1 MRPLP
6 TLSSPRLSHRLPSPY
21 SVLVA
26 LLTMTLLAPILATLT
41 PAPASAEGMELVH
54 RRMDREMFAASLTWP
69 EEQRRFIQDGP
80 GLLLSEDTLRRFMAL
95 SADERAVWIEDF
107 LSRDPDPSTPENEL
121 VEGIENRRRA
131 IFEDF
136 TSFQDVR
143 AQMYFLHGPPLER
156 RIVDCR
162 ETFQP
167 MELWLYPEA
176 GAEPNLK
183 GVDDGVRVLVLYRP
197 SVETPFQLWLP
208 LEGKKPLYIEE
219 MAYYLEQ
226 WEEMKQYISVGA
238 RRIDRFFCEDARE
251 IDRVVGIDGLYRYRK
266 NRPENDDFLPYL
278 RSPDD
283 LAAWARTAAA
293 ETPPSVDPL
302 DGVEMQIFYP
312 ERLGQRML
320 TRFELRFEDGDELE
334 TFDDGELQEKRV
346 VLDGFLERN
355 GVKFEE
361 FRMRYQ
367 LDAKRRDLTGPVA
380 LVADRKLRPTEQFL
394 LRLKVIDEVSGKETR
409 ISRAFVV
416 PTQEVAQPRTLDTEQ
431 IIEALGEELVQQRVA
446 GYDSLLLVPPVQDVV
461 FGLWRAEALVTG
473 EAISEVRF
481 LVDGNVQFKRRSP
494 PWTAELR
501 LETFPTEQ
509 TVRVEGY
516 DEGGELLG
524 ADEVVINQPRG
535 ELRVTIQ
542 EPARGRFV
550 QGEVEAEAQIVV
562 PEEKRV
568 VKVEF
573 LVNDVLQ
580 FTREKP
586 PWSGTI
592 TVPETSGADL
602 AYLTVTAELN
612 DGLKA
617 EDVRFLNAPDFV
629 EEVDVDLVELYT
641 TVVDRGGRLVREL
654 TADSFS
660 VTEDS
665 RPQQI
670 VKFEL
675 VEDLPLSLGIAIDT
689 SGSMYAS
696 LGVAQRT
703 AVEFLESMI
712 TPRDRAF
719 AVAFADRPE
728 MLMTRTSDVG
738 AINDRLN
745 DLVADGNTSLH
756 DAIVTSLYYY
766 RGVSGRRMLV
776 LLSDGEDT
784 SSSLAFDESLEYA
797 RRSGVAIYTIG
808 LNIGRTDVSVRG
820 KLNKLA
826 EETGGRSFFIKAA
839 EELRAVYAEIERELR
854 SQYLLAYES
863 DAATDRDT
871 YREVEVEVKG
881 GYKARTIKGYY
892 P

>member
-1 MRPLP
+1 MRIFSIP
-6 TLSSPRLSHRLPSPY
+6 SSLLSHLTSRASWLACAI
-21 SVLVA
+21 LVA
-26 LLTMTLLAPILATLT
+26 SLLPIPGAAQERVDT
-41 PAPASAEGMELVH
+41 AQ
-54 RRMDREMFAASLTWP
+54 RRMDREMFASSLTWP
-69 EEQRRFIQDGP
+69 EEQRAFLQDGP
-80 GLLLSEDTLRRFMAL
+80 GLLLSRDRVRQLAAL
-95 SADERAVWIEDF
+95 GADQRAAWIQEF
-107 LSRDPDPSTPENEL
+107 LARDPDPSTPENEL
-121 VEGIENRRRA
+121 IQGIENRRAA
-131 IFEDF
+131 IFEEYA
-136 TSFQDVR
+136 SFQDVR
-143 AQMYFLHGPPLER
+143 AQIYFLHGPPLER
-156 RIVDCR
+156 RIVDCA
-162 ETFQP
+162 ETFRP
-167 MELWLYPEA
+167 LELWFYPEP
-176 GAEPNLK
+176 GAK
-183 GVDDGVRVLVLYRP
+183 VKKVDEGVRVLVLYRP
-197 SVETPFQLWLP
+197 STETPFALWLP

-226 WEEMKQYISVGA
+226 WEELKNQIIGP
-238 RRIDRFFCEDARE
+238 RRIDRFFCEESRD
-251 IDRVVGIDGLYRYRK
+251 IDRIVGIDGLYRYRE

-278 RSPDD
+278 RAPDD
-283 LAAWARTAAA
+283 LVAWARKAAS
-293 ETPPSVDPL
+293 ETPPATELL
-302 DGVEMQIFYP
+302 DGVGMEIFFP
-312 ERLGQRML
+312 ERQGQRMV
-320 TRFELRFEDGDELE
+320 TRFELRFDDGDVLD

-346 VLDGFLERN
+346 VLDGFLERS
-355 GVKFEE
+355 GIKFDE
-361 FRMRYQ
+361 FRIRYQ

-380 LVADRKLRPTEQFL
+380 LVADRKLRPTERFL
-394 LRLKVIDEVSGKETR
+394 LRLRVVDEVSGKETR

-416 PTQEVAQPRTLDTEQ
+416 PNQEVAQPRTLNTEE
-431 IIEALGEELVQQRVA
+431 IIETLGEELTQQRVA
-446 GYDSLLLVPPVQDVV
+446 GYDSLLLVPPVREVV

-473 EAISEVRF
+473 ERISEVRF
-481 LVDGNVQFKRRSP
+481 LVDGTVQFRRRSP

-501 LETFPTEQ
+501 LETFPVEQ

-516 DEGGELLG
+516 DEAGELLG
-524 ADEVVINQPRG
+524 ADEVVVNQPRG
-535 ELRVTIQ
+535 ELRVSIK

-550 QGEVEAEAQIVV
+550 QGEVSAEAEIVI
-562 PEEKRV
+562 PEEKRI

-586 PWSGTI
+586 PWKGQI
-592 TVPETSGADL
+592 TVPETGGADL
-602 AYLTVTAELN
+602 SYLTVTAELN
-612 DGLKA
+612 DGLRA

-641 TVVDRGGRLVREL
+641 TVVDRGGRLIRGLKANDFTVRE
-654 TADSFS
+654 DGRSQ
-660 VTEDS
+660 D
-665 RPQQI
+665 I

-675 VEDLPLSLGIAIDT
+675 VENLPLSLGIAIDT
-689 SGSMYAS
+689 SGSMYSS

-738 AINDRLN
+738 AINDRLD

-784 SSSLAFDESLEYA
+784 SSSLRFPEALEYA

-826 EETGGRSFFIKAA
+826 EETGGRSFFIRAA
-839 EELRAVYAEIERELR
+839 EELRGVYAEIEKELR
-854 SQYLLAYES
+854 SQYLVAYES
-863 DAATDRDT
+863 DQGGDRGS
-871 YREVEVEVKG
+871 YREVEVDVKG

>member
-1 MRPLP
+1 MRH
-6 TLSSPRLSHRLPSPY
+6 LSIGSRVSAPW
-21 SVLVA
+21 
-26 LLTMTLLAPILATLT
+26 LLAVSISSSLLGLLAA
-41 PAPASAEGMELVH
+41 PAPAQDGGVEMAQ
-54 RRMDREMFAASLTWP
+54 RRMDRQMFNASLTWP
-69 EEQRRFIQDGP
+69 EDQRAFLQDGP
-80 GLLLSEDTLRRFMAL
+80 ALLLPNDRVRQLMAQPTG
-95 SADERAVWIEDF
+95 ERAAWIEQF

-121 VEGIENRRRA
+121 MVGIENRRRA
-131 IFEDF
+131 IFEEF
-136 TSFQDVR
+136 ISFQDVR
-143 AQMYFLHGPPLER
+143 AQLYFLHGPPLKR
-156 RIVDCR
+156 RIVDCA
-162 ETFQP
+162 ETFRP
-167 MELWLYPEA
+167 MELWYYREP
-176 GAEPNLK
+176 GADVK
-183 GVDDGVRVLVLYRP
+183 GVKDVPEGVRILVLYRP
-197 SVETPFQLWLP
+197 STETPFQLWLP

-226 WEEMKQYISVGA
+226 WEEMKQFITAG
-238 RRIDRFFCEDARE
+238 RRIDRFFCDDSRE
-251 IDRVVGIDGLYRYRK
+251 IDRIVGIDQLYRYRK
-266 NRPENDDFLPYL
+266 NRPENSDFLPYL
-278 RSPDD
+278 RAPDD
-283 LAAWARTAAA
+283 LAAWARKAAA
-293 ETPPSVDPL
+293 ETPPQVDPL
-302 DGVEMQIFYP
+302 DGLEMQIFFP
-312 ERLGQRML
+312 ERQGQRML
-320 TRFELRFEDGDELE
+320 TRFELRFDDGDTLE

-346 VLDGFLERN
+346 VLDGFLERA
-355 GVKFEE
+355 GVKFDD
-361 FRMRYQ
+361 FRVRYL

-380 LVADRKLRPTEQFL
+380 LVADRKLRPTEKFL
-394 LRLKVIDEVSGKETR
+394 LRLKVIDEVSGKESR

-416 PTQEVAQPRTLDTEQ
+416 PTQEVGQPRTLDTEQ
-431 IIEALGEELVQQRVA
+431 IIQALGEELVEQRVE
-446 GYDSLLLVPPVQDVV
+446 GYDSVLLVPPVQDVI

-473 EAISEVRF
+473 TRISEVRF
-481 LVDGNVQFKRRSP
+481 VVDDEVQFKRRSP

-509 TVRVEGY
+509 TVRIEGY
-516 DEGGELLG
+516 DKDGELLG
-524 ADEVVINQPRG
+524 SDEVVLNQPRG

-542 EPARGRFV
+542 KPGRGGFAR
-550 QGEVEAEAQIVV
+550 GEVEAEAQIVV
-562 PEEKRV
+562 PEERRV
-568 VKVEF
+568 EKVEF
-573 LVNDVLQ
+573 SVNDVVQ
-580 FTREKP
+580 FTLDKP
-586 PWSGTI
+586 PWRGMI
-592 TVPETSGADL
+592 TVPETTGADL

-641 TVVDRGGRLVREL
+641 TVVDRGGRLVRGLE
-654 TADSFS
+654 AKSFS
-660 VTEDS
+660 VKEDG
-665 RPQQI
+665 RPQEI

-675 VEDLPLSLGIAIDT
+675 VEDLPLSVGIAIDT

-703 AVEFLESMI
+703 AIEFLNSMI

-738 AINDRLN
+738 AINERLN

-756 DAIVTSLYYY
+756 DAVVTSLYYY

-784 SSSLAFDESLEYA
+784 SSSLQFDEALEYA

-826 EETGGRSFFIKAA
+826 EETGGRTFFIKAA
-839 EELRAVYAEIERELR
+839 EELRSVYAEIEKELR

-863 DAATDRDT
+863 DQGGSSQDSDRDT
-871 YREVEVEVKG
+871 YREVEVQVDG